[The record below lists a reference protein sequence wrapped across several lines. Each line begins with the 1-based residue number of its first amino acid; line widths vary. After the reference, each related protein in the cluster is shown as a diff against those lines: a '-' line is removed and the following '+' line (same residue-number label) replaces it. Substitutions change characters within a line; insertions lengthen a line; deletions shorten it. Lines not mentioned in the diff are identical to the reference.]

1 MADLM
6 HNFESLNIPI
16 DECTIEEFMHING
29 KNNEVFLQE
38 IFDDV
43 IEVLE
48 TMQTR
53 AENVDESDHVIAET
67 WSPFL
72 EPTEESNF
80 CRFQNIYKKVLEVE
94 DPELQ
99 AQVGDEYSKL

>member
-16 DECTIEEFMHING
+16 DECTIEELMHING
-29 KNNEVFLQE
+29 KNHEVFLQE

-72 EPTEESNF
+72 EPTEDKVISVGF
-80 CRFQNIYKKVLEVE
+80 RIYTKKSL
-94 DPELQ
+94 
-99 AQVGDEYSKL
+99 K